1 MSIGT
6 AGENLVF
13 LISQPRA
20 GSTLLQRMLVGHP
33 EIFSTGETWLMLPLV
48 YMMHHK
54 QDSSAVYR
62 ANWAQE
68 ALSEFVD
75 SLPPGTYEQGV
86 REMVSSLYNEAMQ
99 GASER
104 YFLDKTP
111 RYYHIIPQLADI
123 FPQARFILLFRN
135 PLAVLASMVHTWV
148 RESWFNL
155 FEHHYD
161 LLDAPR
167 LLLEGQERLGDRALT
182 VHYEAMVA
190 DPGQVIADICRY
202 LSIEERPDLANYGQH
217 APQKK
222 WAFGDPQNVYQR
234 KRPDPNIASRW
245 TQRLDYPQTWRVV
258 RDYLVY
264 LEPDTL
270 SRMGYDYDDLHA
282 IIMSHR
288 PPLLPRS
295 LTFSLSWLLAKTKYE
310 RTSPE
315 FHLLNT
321 VRYVQR
327 LLH

>member
-1 MSIGT
+1 
-6 AGENLVF
+6 
-13 LISQPRA
+13 
-20 GSTLLQRMLVGHP
+20 MLAGHP

-48 YMMHHK
+48 YMMHHR

-68 ALSEFVD
+68 ALTAFVD
-75 SLPPGTYEQGV
+75 SLPAGTYEQGV

-99 GASER
+99 GAPER

-123 FPQARFILLFRN
+123 FPQARFILLLRN

-155 FEHHYD
+155 SEHQYD

-167 LLLEGQERLGDRALT
+167 LLLAGQQRLGDRALT

-190 DPGQVIADICRY
+190 DPGQVIGAICRY
-202 LSIEERPDLANYGQH
+202 LAIEERPDLADYGQH
-217 APQKK
+217 APDEK
-222 WAFGDPQNVYQR
+222 WVFGDPQNVYQR
-234 KRPDPNIASRW
+234 RRPDPDIASRW
-245 TQRLDYPQTWRVV
+245 MQRLAYPQTWRVV
-258 RDYLVY
+258 RDYLDY
-264 LEPDTL
+264 LGAETL
-270 SRMGYDYDDLHA
+270 SRMGYDHAELHE
-282 IIMSHR
+282 IVRSHR
-288 PPLLPRS
+288 PPLVQRS
-295 LTFSLSWLLAKTKYE
+295 LTFSLSWLLSKTKYE

-321 VRYVQR
+321 VRYLQR
-327 LLH
+327 LL